1 MQGLKTERVTLKVR
15 RAVTRH
21 RTSSE
26 GSSSS
31 TDLVSVT
38 PAASD
43 MELSQEEREGKSDDE
58 VNCKKHFCHKSS
70 PYIQQHSF

>member
-1 MQGLKTERVTLKVR
+1 MYLAGHYAVQGLKTERVTLKVR

-31 TDLVSVT
+31 SSSSITDIVSVT
-38 PAASD
+38 PVASD
-43 MELSQEEREGKSDDE
+43 MELSQEEGEGKSDDE
-58 VNCKKHFCHKSS
+58 VK
-70 PYIQQHSF
+70 

>member
-1 MQGLKTERVTLKVR
+1 MYFAGHYAVQGLKTERVTLKVR

-31 TDLVSVT
+31 SITDVVSVT
-38 PAASD
+38 PVASD
-43 MELSQEEREGKSDDE
+43 MELSQEEGEGKSDDE
-58 VNCKKHFCHKSS
+58 VK
-70 PYIQQHSF
+70 